1 MLQGRD
7 MGIAL
12 LGLVFREIKGFYIR
26 TPLLSVARQYYSASG
41 WLGGSDSGPL
51 LDPLPGAQEV

>member
-1 MLQGRD
+1 